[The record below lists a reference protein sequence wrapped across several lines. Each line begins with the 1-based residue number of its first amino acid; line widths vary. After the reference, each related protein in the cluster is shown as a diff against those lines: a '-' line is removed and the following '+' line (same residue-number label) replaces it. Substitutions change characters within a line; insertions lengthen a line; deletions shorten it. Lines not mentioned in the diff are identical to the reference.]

1 MALRTREQIKDWLKQ
16 NREKKQKQLT
26 NEKNRIKKQKEE
38 DRIRKRKHQQW
49 LNRLKK
55 EEEKKTIFLHSTDM
69 QSESYAC
76 GLELYKKVSR
86 LKQEKRV
93 EQDSI
98 HLAKKTQGC
107 GDNKYVE
114 RFPSDENVYNT
125 REEIMEAEKRNE
137 GKINWDKFNQLVE
150 KTKIEI
156 KNMLK

>member
-49 LNRLKK
+49 LNKLKK
-55 EEEKKTIFLHSTDM
+55 EEEKKLIVETH
-69 QSESYAC
+69 
-76 GLELYKKVSR
+76 LYFKV
-86 LKQEKRV
+86 EYNN
-93 EQDSI
+93 
-98 HLAKKTQGC
+98 
-107 GDNKYVE
+107 NKYIE
-114 RFPSDENVYNT
+114 RFPSDEDVYNS
-125 REEIMEAEKRNE
+125 REEIMEAEKRYE
-137 GKINWDKFNQLVE
+137 GKINWEKFNQLVE

>member
-16 NREKKQKQLT
+16 NREKKQKQIT

-49 LNRLKK
+49 LNKLKK
-55 EEEKKTIFLHSTDM
+55 EEEKKLIVEKTIII
-69 QSESYAC
+69 C
-76 GLELYKKVSR
+76 
-86 LKQEKRV
+86 
-93 EQDSI
+93 SI
-98 HLAKKTQGC
+98 Y
-107 GDNKYVE
+107 DNRYIE
-114 RFPSDENVYNT
+114 RFPSDEDLYNS

>member
-49 LNRLKK
+49 LNKLKK
-55 EEEKKTIFLHSTDM
+55 EEEKKLIVENAIIIF
-69 QSESYAC
+69 
-76 GLELYKKVSR
+76 
-86 LKQEKRV
+86 
-93 EQDSI
+93 SI
-98 HLAKKTQGC
+98 Y
-107 GDNKYVE
+107 DNKYVE
-114 RFPSDENVYNT
+114 RFPSDEDVYNS
-125 REEIMEAEKRNE
+125 REEIMEAEKRFE

>member
-1 MALRTREQIKDWLKQ
+1 MALRTREEIKNWLKQ

-49 LNRLKK
+49 LNKLKK
-55 EEEKKTIFLHSTDM
+55 EEEKKLIVENTIIIF
-69 QSESYAC
+69 
-76 GLELYKKVSR
+76 
-86 LKQEKRV
+86 
-93 EQDSI
+93 SI
-98 HLAKKTQGC
+98 YN
-107 GDNKYVE
+107 NKYVE
-114 RFPSDENVYNT
+114 RFPSDEDVYNS
-125 REEIMEAEKRNE
+125 REEIMEAEKRFE

>member
-1 MALRTREQIKDWLKQ
+1 MALRTREEIKNWLKQ

-49 LNRLKK
+49 FNKLKK
-55 EEEKKTIFLHSTDM
+55 EEEKKLIVENTIII
-69 QSESYAC
+69 C
-76 GLELYKKVSR
+76 
-86 LKQEKRV
+86 
-93 EQDSI
+93 SI
-98 HLAKKTQGC
+98 Y
-107 GDNKYVE
+107 NNRYIE
-114 RFPSDENVYNT
+114 RFPSDEDLYNS

>member
-1 MALRTREQIKDWLKQ
+1 MALRTREEIKNWLKQ

-49 LNRLKK
+49 LNKLKK
-55 EEEKKTIFLHSTDM
+55 EEEKKLIVENTIII
-69 QSESYAC
+69 C
-76 GLELYKKVSR
+76 
-86 LKQEKRV
+86 
-93 EQDSI
+93 SI
-98 HLAKKTQGC
+98 YN
-107 GDNKYVE
+107 NKYVE
-114 RFPSDENVYNT
+114 RFPSNEDLYNT
-125 REEIMEAEKRNE
+125 REEIMEAEKRYE

>member
-1 MALRTREQIKDWLKQ
+1 MALRTREEIKNWLKQ

-49 LNRLKK
+49 LNKLKK
-55 EEEKKTIFLHSTDM
+55 EEEKKLIVEKTIII
-69 QSESYAC
+69 C
-76 GLELYKKVSR
+76 
-86 LKQEKRV
+86 
-93 EQDSI
+93 SI
-98 HLAKKTQGC
+98 Y
-107 GDNKYVE
+107 DNRYIE
-114 RFPSDENVYNT
+114 RFPSDEDVYNT
-125 REEIMEAEKRNE
+125 REEIMEAEKRYE

>member
-1 MALRTREQIKDWLKQ
+1 MALRTREEIKNWLKQ

-49 LNRLKK
+49 LNKLKK
-55 EEEKKTIFLHSTDM
+55 EEEKKLIVEKTIII
-69 QSESYAC
+69 C
-76 GLELYKKVSR
+76 
-86 LKQEKRV
+86 
-93 EQDSI
+93 SI
-98 HLAKKTQGC
+98 Y
-107 GDNKYVE
+107 DNRYIE
-114 RFPSDENVYNT
+114 RFPSDEDVYNS
-125 REEIMEAEKRNE
+125 REEIMEAEKRYE

>member
-1 MALRTREQIKDWLKQ
+1 MALRTREEIKNWLKQ

-49 LNRLKK
+49 LNKLKK
-55 EEEKKTIFLHSTDM
+55 EEEKKLIVENTIII
-69 QSESYAC
+69 C
-76 GLELYKKVSR
+76 
-86 LKQEKRV
+86 
-93 EQDSI
+93 SI
-98 HLAKKTQGC
+98 YN
-107 GDNKYVE
+107 NKYVE
-114 RFPSDENVYNT
+114 RFPSDEDLYNT
-125 REEIMEAEKRNE
+125 REEIMEAEKRYE